1 MDKPNNAELVF
12 GIVSPIG
19 TDLDRVKKSFHA
31 VLKRFMYR
39 MNMVEVTD
47 LLSLSFPA
55 DFELADKQKSRL
67 KRLRGK
73 IELGNRLRTTTTQ
86 NDILARYALTQI
98 NKRRAELLAEGDYNF
113 RSAYVIHQLKHPA
126 EVDLLRKTYGDLFFL
141 VGIHSPRSKRVK
153 TLISDGVSQE
163 HEALEIIK
171 KDESDPANKE
181 NGQKMRDTFQLSDL
195 FVHEDKFEQE
205 IERFIEL
212 IMGAPHRS
220 PTKEEFCMSL
230 AFSTALRSADLS
242 RQVGAVIESKTGDI
256 ISYGANDV
264 PTHGGLYWPGPKD
277 DRDHKRGYDSNTKK
291 KNEIID
297 QIVDQFHDLKS
308 VPNEARD
315 KLSGELRGLLEKSKI
330 GSLTEFGRAV
340 HAEMEALLACA
351 RIGASPLNGRLYST
365 TFPCHN
371 CAKHIVAAGIDE
383 VIYVEPYPKSLATEL
398 HDDSIHIQDDDEKT
412 TRQVTFRA
420 FNGVG
425 PRRFI
430 DLFSM
435 TLGNGR
441 DIVRKDDKTGL
452 LKDFDPA
459 NALPRFN
466 NHDIKVHSLEES
478 AAVDVQAAVGKLNEK
493 TAVNN

>member
-1 MDKPNNAELVF
+1 MSKSQNAEIVF
-12 GIVSPIG
+12 GIISPVG
-19 TDLDRVKKSFHA
+19 TDLNRVEKSFHT
-31 VLKRFMYR
+31 VLKRFAYR
-39 MNMVEVTD
+39 MNVIEVTD
-47 LLSLSFPA
+47 LLEISFP
-55 DFELADKQKSRL
+55 DEYSRVEKQKSRL
-67 KRLRGK
+67 KRLREK
-73 IELGNRLRTTTTQ
+73 IELGNRLRMTTGQ
-86 NDILARYALTQI
+86 NDIFARYALTQI
-98 NKRRAELLAEGDYNF
+98 NKRRSELENEGNYSH
-113 RSAYVIHQLKHPA
+113 RSSYVVHQLKRPE
-126 EVDLLRKTYGDLFFL
+126 EVELLRETYGDLFFL
-141 VGIHSPRSKRVK
+141 IGIHSPRSRRIK
-153 TLISDGVSQE
+153 TLTADGISQE

-205 IERFIEL
+205 IERFLEL
-212 IMGAPHRS
+212 IMGAPHKS
-220 PTKEEFCMSL
+220 PTREEFCMSL
-230 AFSTALRSADLS
+230 AFSAALRSADLS

-277 DRDHKRGYDSNTKK
+277 DRDHKRGFDSNTKK

-297 QIVDQFHDLKS
+297 QIVDQFHSLAS
-308 VPNEARD
+308 VPDDKKD
-315 KLSGELRGLLEKSKI
+315 KLSSDLRSLLEKSKI

-351 RIGASPLNGRLYST
+351 RVGASPLNGRLYST

-425 PRRFI
+425 PRRFL

-435 TLGNGR
+435 SLGNGR

-452 LKDFDPA
+452 LKDFDPP
-459 NALPRFN
+459 NSLPRFN
-466 NHDIKVHSLEES
+466 NHDIKARSLERD
-478 AAVDVQAAVGKLNEK
+478 AATDIQAAIGKLNEK
-493 TAVNN
+493 AAANN